1 MITMFNVG
9 DEVEITFRGKIDG
22 ISIGLNS
29 SGNTEIRYGV
39 MYTQPDGYVNHLT
52 TSEDK
57 LMKLAKVEEES
68 ENESET

>member
-29 SGNTEIRYGV
+29 SGNTEIRYGIV
-39 MYTQPDGYVNHLT
+39 YTKPDGYMDYIKA
-52 TSEDK
+52 SEDK
-57 LMKLAKVEEES
+57 LMELTKVEK
-68 ENESET
+68 EN